1 MFEAPRGYSV
11 LGGQREATTR
21 DDDDDL
27 LQFAIQQSL
36 LEAGSEYDQVH
47 LRRPCGGFPTGTT
60 VSPPQL
66 TGSHPAPQ
74 VTIWEALTNSKP
86 GTHPMSYEGRRQDR
100 SVPARPEKV
109 SKRLCP
115 HPRLH
120 IENTTGTLSTA
131 HPATAGWAAHLGPKK
146 PRSPHR
152 GPCWCQG
159 GVLSQPKGGLRAFT
173 DPHQTEVGLG
183 STPTGWEGAREVTR
197 DPLTPLEGGE
207 ARGV

>member
-60 VSPPQL
+60 LSPPQL

-131 HPATAGWAAHLGPKK
+131 RPATAGWAAHLGPKK
-146 PRSPHR
+146 PRSPPR
-152 GPCWCQG
+152 
-159 GVLSQPKGGLRAFT
+159 
-173 DPHQTEVGLG
+173 
-183 STPTGWEGAREVTR
+183 
-197 DPLTPLEGGE
+197 
-207 ARGV
+207 